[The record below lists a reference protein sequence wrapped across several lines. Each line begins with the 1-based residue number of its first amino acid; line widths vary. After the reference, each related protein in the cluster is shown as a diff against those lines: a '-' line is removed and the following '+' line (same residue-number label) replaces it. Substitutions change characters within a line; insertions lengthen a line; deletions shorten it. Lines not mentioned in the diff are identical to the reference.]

1 MSNKDDKIFY
11 KIIMIGD
18 SDSGKKTIFKKL
30 SSGTFNEKSISTIGM
45 DNRTLSLT
53 INTEEGEKEIEIQLC
68 DTAGQ
73 ERFRSITTSYYKS
86 SQGILFLYDI
96 TKKESLDSINN
107 WIENIKDSLEE
118 DYINNL
124 LVIILIGN
132 KNLNLE
138 NPDYREITSEYAEN
152 FCKENNLFWGG
163 EHCLK
168 DLTEEQIKEMF
179 KKFSLE
185 IYKKVGINKKEKVF
199 DNNVQKHKKKLI
211 CSIY

>member
-1 MSNKDDKIFY
+1 MSDKDDKIFY
-11 KIIMIGD
+11 KMIIIGD
-18 SDSGKKTIFKKL
+18 SNSGKKNILKKV

-45 DNRTLSLT
+45 DNRTLFFT
-53 INTEEGEKEIEIQLC
+53 INTEEGEKEIEIQLW

-73 ERFRSITTSYYKS
+73 ERFRSVTSSYYNS
-86 SQGILFLYDI
+86 SQGLLLVYDI
-96 TKKESLDSINN
+96 TKKESLDSINK
-107 WIENIKDSLEE
+107 WIETVKDSLEDE
-118 DYINNL
+118 ENL
-124 LVIILIGN
+124 LMFLIGN
-132 KNLNLE
+132 KDLAIE
-138 NPDYREITSEYAEN
+138 NPDRREITSEYAEN